1 MNRYYLCKKFEK
13 LFEATTQLYS
23 NKYIADFAKFIRK
36 QIKDIFG
43 DVLGNAFLPFI
54 EVGFWVLILFL
65 IDLILQKTFGSL
77 IGLLAKYSKINWI
90 KKFYS
95 HKVFRT
101 LFHFVTVWI
110 LTEINPYVFQKYHII
125 DKVADK
131 LIGLLIIL
139 IIISFIFRVVDAII
153 DIKDEEES
161 HTTVGIRTFGQMF
174 KIFVAFFGA
183 LTFVAT
189 LIDTDIKSI
198 LTVLGALTAVVLLI
212 FRDSIL
218 GFVSGLQIATSKSIK
233 VGDWIS
239 VSKYD
244 VEGIVKE
251 INLAV
256 TKIEKFDKTVSTV
269 PTYDLISSEVTNH
282 SWMAATN
289 TRRIKRPIYFNVNS
303 FQFCDQEMLKKFG
316 KIDLIKDY
324 IETKL
329 EEIRVSNKMV
339 MNKQYII
346 NGRQLTNIGVFRKY
360 VENYLASRNDISK
373 SDTIMVKQL
382 ELSPQGMPLEIYC
395 FANTSEFIDF
405 ERVQSDVFDHLI
417 SASKEF
423 ELEIS
428 QPFIYPNHD

>member
-1 MNRYYLCKKFEK
+1 M
-13 LFEATTQLYS
+13 FEASAQLYS
-23 NKYIADFAKFIRK
+23 NRYISDLAKFVRK
-36 QIKDIFG
+36 HIKDLFE
-43 DVLGNAFLPFI
+43 DTLGKAFLPFI
-54 EVGFWVLILFL
+54 EVGVWIAGLLL
-65 IDLILQKTFGSL
+65 IDFILQKTFGGL
-77 IGLLAKYSKINWI
+77 IGLLAKYSKFEWI

-101 LFHFVTVWI
+101 LIHFIPVWI
-110 LTEINPYVFQKYHII
+110 LTEINPYVFQKFHGI

-139 IIISFIFRVVDAII
+139 IIISFIFRLIDAII
-153 DIKDEEES
+153 DINDQRIS
-161 HTTVGIRTFGQMF
+161 HSTIGVRAFGQMI

-183 LTFVAT
+183 LTFIAT

-198 LTVLGALTAVVLLI
+198 LTVLGALTAVILLI

-282 SWMAATN
+282 SWMTATN

-303 FQFCDQEMLKKFG
+303 FKFCDQEMLKKFG
-316 KIDLIKDY
+316 KIDLINSY
-324 IETKL
+324 IELKR
-329 EEIRVSNKMV
+329 EEIRESNKMV
-339 MNKQYII
+339 MNKHYII

-360 VENYLASRNDISK
+360 VENYLASRPDISK

-382 ELSPQGMPLEIYC
+382 ELTHQGMPLEIYC
-395 FANTSEFIDF
+395 FANTSDFTAF
-405 ERVQSDVFDHLI
+405 ERVQSDIFDHLI

-428 QPFIYPNHD
+428 QPFIYPNHDQA

>member
-1 MNRYYLCKKFEK
+1 M
-13 LFEATTQLYS
+13 FEASSKLYS
-23 NKYIADFAKFIRK
+23 NKYIADLAKMVRK
-36 QIKDIFG
+36 QVKELFG
-43 DVLGNAFLPFI
+43 ESLSKAFLPFV
-54 EVGFWVLILFL
+54 EAAFWVIVLLLF
-65 IDLILQKTFGSL
+65 DFILQKTFG
-77 IGLLAKYSKINWI
+77 GLLGILARKSKLTWL
-90 KKFYS
+90 KKFYA

-101 LFHFVTVWI
+101 LIHFVTVWM
-110 LTEINPYVFQKYHII
+110 LTEINPYVFQKYHGI
-125 DKVADK
+125 DKFADK
-131 LIGLLIIL
+131 FINLIIIL
-139 IIISFIFRVVDAII
+139 IIIRFIFRVIDAII
-153 DIKDEEES
+153 DINDERES
-161 HTTVGIRTFGQMF
+161 HATVGVRAFGQMI
-174 KIFVAFFGA
+174 KIFVAFFGL

-189 LIDTDIKSI
+189 LIDSDIKSI

-239 VSKYD
+239 VSKYN

-303 FQFCDQEMLKKFG
+303 FQFCDEAMLKKFS
-316 KIDLIKDY
+316 KIDLISSY
-324 IETKL
+324 IQLKL
-329 EEIRVSNKMV
+329 EEIGESNKNV
-339 MNKQYII
+339 THKDYVI

-360 VENYLASRNDISK
+360 VENYLSNRTDVSKNDK
-373 SDTIMVKQL
+373 IMVKQL
-382 ELSPQGMPLEIYC
+382 ELTPQGMPLEIYC
-395 FANTSEFIDF
+395 FANTSEMTEF
-405 ERVQSDVFDHLI
+405 ERIQSDIFDHLI
-417 SASKEF
+417 SAGKEF

-428 QPFIYPNHD
+428 QPFIYPEHD

>member
-1 MNRYYLCKKFEK
+1 MFENSSK
-13 LFEATTQLYS
+13 LYS
-23 NKYIADFAKFIRK
+23 NKYIADLAKIVRK
-36 QIKDIFG
+36 QVKELFG
-43 DVLGNAFLPFI
+43 DSLGKAFLPFV
-54 EVGFWVLILFL
+54 EVFFWVIALLL
-65 IDLILQKTFGSL
+65 IDFILQKTLGGL
-77 IGLLAKYSKINWI
+77 IGLLAKHSKFNWI

-101 LFHFVTVWI
+101 LIHFVTVWM
-110 LTEINPYVFQKYHII
+110 LTEINPYVFQKYHGI
-125 DKVADK
+125 DKFADK
-131 LIGLLIIL
+131 FIGLMIIL
-139 IIISFIFRVVDAII
+139 IIIRFIFRLIDAII
-153 DIKDEEES
+153 DINDERES
-161 HTTVGIRTFGQMF
+161 HATVGVRAFGQMI

-183 LTFVAT
+183 LTFIAT
-189 LIDTDIKSI
+189 LIDTDVSKI

-239 VSKYD
+239 VSKYG

-256 TKIEKFDKTVSTV
+256 TKIEKFDKSVSTV
-269 PTYDLISSEVTNH
+269 PTYDLISSEITNH

-303 FQFCDQEMLKKFG
+303 FQFCDDEMLNKFK
-316 KIDLIKDY
+316 KIDLIGSY
-324 IETKL
+324 IDLKL
-329 EEIRVSNKMV
+329 EEIKESNKNV
-339 MNKQYII
+339 THKDLVI

-360 VENYLASRNDISK
+360 VENYLSNRTDVSK
-373 SDTIMVKQL
+373 SDKIMVKQL
-382 ELSPQGMPLEIYC
+382 ELTPQGMPLEIYC
-395 FANTSEFIDF
+395 FANTSEMTEF
-405 ERVQSDVFDHLI
+405 ERIQSDIFDHLI

-428 QPFIYPNHD
+428 QPFIYPNHDEA

>member
-1 MNRYYLCKKFEK
+1 M
-13 LFEATTQLYS
+13 FEASAQLYS
-23 NKYIADFAKFIRK
+23 NRYISDVAKFARK
-36 QIKDIFG
+36 HIKDLFEET
-43 DVLGNAFLPFI
+43 LGKAFLPFI
-54 EVGFWVLILFL
+54 EVGIWIAALLLF
-65 IDLILQKTFGSL
+65 DFILQKTFGGL
-77 IGLLAKYSKINWI
+77 IGLLAKYSKFEWI

-101 LFHFVTVWI
+101 LIHFIPVWI
-110 LTEINPYVFQKYHII
+110 LTEINPYVFQKFHGI

-139 IIISFIFRVVDAII
+139 IIISFIFRLIDAII
-153 DIKDEEES
+153 DINDQRIS
-161 HTTVGIRTFGQMF
+161 HSTIGVRAFGQMI

-183 LTFVAT
+183 LTFIAT

-198 LTVLGALTAVVLLI
+198 LTVLGALTAVILLI

-239 VSKYD
+239 VSKYE

-282 SWMAATN
+282 SWMTATN

-316 KIDLIKDY
+316 KIDLINGY
-324 IETKL
+324 IESKL

-360 VENYLASRNDISK
+360 VENYLASRTDISK

-395 FANTSEFIDF
+395 FANTSNFTEF

-428 QPFIYPNHD
+428 QPFIYPNHDQA